1 MALSCPA
8 LRLVS
13 QAPRM
18 IGMPVVA
25 GIARWKACEA
35 MLVPPGHLRH
45 DPAVRVQAAPAD
57 GSIYIA
63 SQGVGVRR

>member
-1 MALSCPA
+1 
-8 LRLVS
+8 
-13 QAPRM
+13 M

-45 DPAVRVQAAPAD
+45 DAVVRLQAAPAD
-57 GSIYIA
+57 GSIRIA
-63 SQGVGVRR
+63 LQWVGVRR